1 MVAVLAPMFAVEK
14 LDIAGAAVVS
24 AELETA
30 AQGFRFGEDVPFFE
44 MVEDLAKFAITEG
57 GVVVGFELVFQV
69 GAERGRVGDG
79 DPLVAECDE
88 LSDQLFFELGFGLG
102 HAGFLSIFCIIKRC
116 LHRENHDAQGN
127 QYAGLAGITTKQA
140 SIL

>member
-1 MVAVLAPMFAVEK
+1 MFAVEK

-44 MVEDLAKFAITEG
+44 MVEDLAKFAIAEG
-57 GVVVGFELVFQV
+57 GVVVGFEL
-69 GAERGRVGDG
+69 
-79 DPLVAECDE
+79 
-88 LSDQLFFELGFGLG
+88 SFGLG
-102 HAGFLSIFCIIKRC
+102 HAGFFSIFCIIKRC